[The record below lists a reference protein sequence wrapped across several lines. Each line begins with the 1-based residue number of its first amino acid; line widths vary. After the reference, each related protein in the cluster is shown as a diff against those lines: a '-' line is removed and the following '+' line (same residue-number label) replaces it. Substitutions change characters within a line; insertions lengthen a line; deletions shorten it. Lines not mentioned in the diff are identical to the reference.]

1 MLKLDNIIV
10 NYGNFQALNGISM
23 EIKEGEIVALLG
35 SNGAG
40 KSTTINT
47 ISGVTDL
54 RKGDILFEGESIIG
68 TPAYERVQKGIVQV
82 PEGRKLFPYLS
93 VMENLLI
100 GSYPPN
106 TRSKRKETLDKCFEI
121 FPRLFERKSQLAG
134 SLSGGEQQMCAI
146 GRALMSQ
153 PKLLMLDEPSLGLA
167 PVIVDMIFDIIVDIN
182 KMGVTVLL
190 VEQNVLVSL
199 DIANRGYVIEV
210 GSNVLS
216 GTNKELIDNDEMRRA
231 YLGI

>member
-1 MLKLDNIIV
+1 MLRLDNIVV

-47 ISGVTDL
+47 VSGITDL
-54 RKGDILFEGESIIG
+54 RKGDILFQGESIVG
-68 TPAYERVQKGIVQV
+68 MPAFERVQKGIVQV

-100 GSYPPN
+100 GSYAPN
-106 TRSKRKETLDKCFEI
+106 TRAKRKATLENCFEI
-121 FPRLFERKSQLAG
+121 FPRLFERKNQLAG

-146 GRALMSQ
+146 ARAMMAQ

-167 PVIVDMIFDIIVDIN
+167 PVIVDMIFDVIADIN
-182 KMGVTVLL
+182 KTGVTVLL
-190 VEQNVLVSL
+190 VEQNVLISL
-199 DIANRGYVIEV
+199 DIAHRGYVIEV

-216 GTNKELIDNDEMRRA
+216 GTSKELSNNDEMRRA